1 MSFRLGCKTSF
12 GHLQDVFARCLP
24 CLDKTSYR
32 CLFADWERT
41 RIKNL
46 LGKLEWLK
54 KLSREQMTI
63 FNGAVQ

>member
-1 MSFRLGCKTSF
+1 MSFRFGFKTSF
-12 GHLQDVFARCLP
+12 GHLQDVLARCLA

-41 RIKNL
+41 RIKDL
-46 LGKLEWLK
+46 LGKLEWSK